1 MTDKVAADGC
11 LPRLR
16 ADLDLL
22 PSPDAGQPGVLLR
35 DPMGYATVV
44 LRLPWVLAPA
54 LACLDGRH
62 GVLDCQA
69 AVSRQTGEIV
79 PGETIAAMVQTLREE
94 GFLATPEFTA
104 LRERRRLEFA
114 AAPVRQAAHAGSA
127 YPAEEVELRR
137 TLGGYLAGANGG
149 GDPGLVGLAA
159 PHVSPFGG
167 VEGYAAAYGRLPRN
181 LTGRTLVILGTSHH
195 GAWNRFGLTRKPFA
209 TPLGMAQ
216 PDLEAVDFLAGR
228 AGNAADLEDYCHA
241 IEHSIEFQLVF
252 AQYAGAAGAKVL
264 PILCGPM
271 VGPAGG
277 AEVFYGALGELAE
290 SRRGD
295 WFWLLGVDLAHIGR
309 RYGGRDAVQAGSGPA
324 REVERRD
331 RERLAAVLAGEAE
344 EFRRLAEQDYA
355 RGGEGLNWCGSS
367 ALYTFLRAMPRARGE
382 LLHYGQWNIDAQSIV
397 SFAAI
402 AWRNDAPAGN
412 ATEKREPVRE

>member
-1 MTDKVAADGC
+1 MADEMAADTC

-16 ADLDLL
+16 AELDIL
-22 PSPDAGQPGVLLR
+22 PSPEAGRPGILLR
-35 DPMGYATVV
+35 DPMGFASAV

-62 GVLDCQA
+62 SLLDCQA

-79 PGETIAAMVQTLREE
+79 PGEAITAMVQTLRQE

-104 LRERRRLEFA
+104 LRERRQLEFA

-127 YPAEEVELRR
+127 YPAKAAELRR
-137 TLGGYLAGANGG
+137 TLSGYLAGASRDGQS
-149 GDPGLVGLAA
+149 GLVGLAA

-167 VEGYAAAYGRLPRN
+167 VEGYAAAYGRLPED

-209 TPLGMAQ
+209 TPLGTAQ
-216 PDLEAVDFLAGR
+216 PDLEAVEYLAQR
-228 AGNAADLEDYCHA
+228 AGDTCELEDYCHA
-241 IEHSIEFQLVF
+241 IEHSIEFQLIF
-252 AQYAGAAGAKVL
+252 AQYAGATGAKVL

-271 VGPAGG
+271 AGPGDG
-277 AEVFYGALGELAE
+277 AEAFYAALGELAE
-290 SRRGD
+290 FRQD

-309 RYGGRDAVQAGSGPA
+309 RYGGREAVQAGSA
-324 REVERRD
+324 AAQEVERRD
-331 RERLAAVLAGEAE
+331 RERLAAVLAGEAG
-344 EFRRLAEQDYA
+344 EFRRLAEEDWA
-355 RGGEGLNWCGSS
+355 GSRERLNWCGSS

-402 AWRNDAPAGN
+402 AWRQEARAAN
-412 ATEKREPVRE
+412 AREREPARE